1 MNEHRGRGIMKE
13 KNIQLVEK
21 IADSLAERGVKFHF
35 LDERWKESGDVD
47 MCVAREFVSDFDH
60 IMKEHG
66 FVFKDDKNPRHR
78 SYLQL
83 LNNEL
88 VKVHVHVDKYEGLP
102 FGLLEPREVTKPKGY
117 FLSPE
122 KQIFYFVYKIALG
135 RPYQKYEKYLLNLIQ
150 KDIDV
155 GKLYGFLKQVFSNSN
170 EILTQILEGKFSEL
184 DFEFTF
190 SHNLSRAKMYVLNKT
205 TEFVQRVRKTF
216 SPAPYIAIIGPDGSG
231 KTSTLDA
238 VASMLRE
245 HNISFGRITG
255 SRFRFQVLP
264 LNWVFGKAEKRYFGK
279 EEGVSHHARR
289 YPSSFSRIVLPF
301 IYFLEYLLRHLL
313 ITRQLKKRNQVVLS
327 DRSFIDVVVSP
338 NTNTAIAKALYRALP
353 KPDATVYLYNTS
365 YVLAKRKPGHPRH
378 DLADQLKSY
387 NSLAN
392 FFTRKIKTTEKKK
405 VREEVFSL
413 ILSRCSLP
421 REEGRHW
428 LWF

>member
-1 MNEHRGRGIMKE
+1 
-13 KNIQLVEK
+13 
-21 IADSLAERGVKFHF
+21 
-35 LDERWKESGDVD
+35 
-47 MCVAREFVSDFDH
+47 
-60 IMKEHG
+60 
-66 FVFKDDKNPRHR
+66 
-78 SYLQL
+78 
-83 LNNEL
+83 
-88 VKVHVHVDKYEGLP
+88 
-102 FGLLEPREVTKPKGY
+102 
-117 FLSPE
+117 
-122 KQIFYFVYKIALG
+122 
-135 RPYQKYEKYLLNLIQ
+135 
-150 KDIDV
+150 
-155 GKLYGFLKQVFSNSN
+155 
-170 EILTQILEGKFSEL
+170 
-184 DFEFTF
+184 
-190 SHNLSRAKMYVLNKT
+190 MYILNKT

-245 HNISFGRITG
+245 HNISFARITG

-313 ITRQLKKRNQVVLS
+313 ITRPLKKRNQVVLS

-338 NTNTAIAKALYRALP
+338 NINTAIARALYRALP

-378 DLADQLKSY
+378 DLEDQLKSY